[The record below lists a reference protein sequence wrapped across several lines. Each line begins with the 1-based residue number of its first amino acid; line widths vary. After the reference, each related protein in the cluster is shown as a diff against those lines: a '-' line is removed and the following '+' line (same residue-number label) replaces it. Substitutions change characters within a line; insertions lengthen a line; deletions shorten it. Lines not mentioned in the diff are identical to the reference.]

1 MSQLHKKNDSSKG
14 RFTIKILL
22 SLTLIGLIVVG
33 FTIAAN
39 KSPIID
45 KAFTTE
51 QAKKNQ
57 ADIKKGPPITGTR
70 G

>member
-1 MSQLHKKNDSSKG
+1 MSQLHGNDDLSKG
-14 RFTIKILL
+14 GVTIKRLL

-39 KSPIID
+39 KSSIID
-45 KAFTTE
+45 KAFATE
-51 QAKKNQ
+51 QAQKNQ
-57 ADIKKGPPITGTR
+57 VDIKKRPPITGTR

>member
-1 MSQLHKKNDSSKG
+1 MSQLHGDNYSSKG
-14 RFTIKILL
+14 RVTIKRLL

-39 KSPIID
+39 KSSIID
-45 KAFTTE
+45 NVFTTE
-51 QAKKNQ
+51 QAKKK
-57 ADIKKGPPITGTR
+57 AGIRKGPPITGTR